1 MPAKGRRVAS
11 RQAQLGRRR
20 RRQAHSPGDIP
31 AVATVVTEEEPADTT
46 VKTAPPTAD
55 GTSVGSASAAPVNG
69 SPAAAPSRA
78 PASVRPSRSGRS
90 PAQNRNEVPMAYTH
104 LGSELRRIL
113 TLAGALLVI
122 LVVLTVVI

>member
-20 RRQAHSPGDIP
+20 RRQAQPVGDTP
-31 AVATVVTEEEPADTT
+31 AVAAVVTEEEPADTT

-55 GTSVGSASAAPVNG
+55 GIAATPVNG
-69 SPAAAPSRA
+69 SPAAAPPRA
-78 PASVRPSRSGRS
+78 AAPVRPSRSGRS

-122 LVVLTVVI
+122 LVVLAVVI